1 MKLGNK
7 KHYKTFFSSGFTLV
21 EVLLSVT
28 ILTIGIIGSISLIG
42 YNINA
47 VTHSVNRLMAS
58 NLAQDGFELVR
69 GVRDTNWLQ
78 GKTAQAD
85 NDPNSWRSSIQGIG
99 SEMAIKFFCS
109 GIYKS
114 NIEIASINNC
124 NGTKCNI
131 YKFTKKNGEID
142 AGAECYSEWD
152 NSWDTNAYNKKNSA
166 PLFERLIN
174 IQKIQ
179 DYEILVTVTIRWTER
194 GQYQYVVLK
203 GSLFN
208 WRN

>member
-1 MKLGNK
+1 MEIKNNKNLGAN
-7 KHYKTFFSSGFTLV
+7 GFTLV

-42 YNINA
+42 YNVNA

-99 SEMAIKFFCS
+99 SERAIRFFCS
-109 GIYKS
+109 GIHKANHNANSVDTCGNDCVIY
-114 NIEIASINNC
+114 NI
-124 NGTKCNI
+124 
-131 YKFTKKNGEID
+131 TKKPSRPD

-152 NSWDTNAYNKKNSA
+152 NDPTWGVNNDYNKAESV
-166 PLFERLIN
+166 PLFKRFIS

-179 DYEILVTVTIRWTER
+179 DYEILVTVTVRWTER
-194 GQYQYVVLK
+194 GQFQYVVLK
-203 GSLFN
+203 GNLFN
-208 WRN
+208 WKN

>member
-1 MKLGNK
+1 MIFRNKEKL
-7 KHYKTFFSSGFTLV
+7 YKSGFTLV

-28 ILTIGIIGSISLIG
+28 ILTIGIIGSVSLIG
-42 YNINA
+42 YNVNV
-47 VTHSVNRLMAS
+47 VTHSVNRLTAG

-78 GKTAQAD
+78 GKTAQTD
-85 NDPNSWRSSIQGIG
+85 NNPNSWRSSIQGIG
-99 SEMAIKFFCS
+99 SETAIKFFCS

-114 NIEIASINNC
+114 NIDIASINNC
-124 NGTKCNI
+124 NGGRCNI
-131 YKFTKKNGEID
+131 YKFTKKND
-142 AGAECYSEWD
+142 PDKDAECYSEWD

-179 DYEILVTVTIRWTER
+179 DYEILVTVTVRWTEHNQF
-194 GQYQYVVLK
+194 QYLVLK
-203 GSLFN
+203 GNLFN
-208 WRN
+208 WKN